1 MTPDAY
7 TNSWQSG
14 GEIKRLAVKGGS
26 IRYLE
31 IGSGAPLLL
40 MHTLRTQLDYFE
52 LLIPILQQRYRII
65 APDLPGYGYSPAADG
80 ARIDEPFFRRA
91 VLDLMEQLDLWN
103 VTMVGES
110 IGGVVALTVAA
121 TVPDRISR
129 VIALNPYDYGD
140 KFGGGIRNSR
150 YGWIIGSF
158 AVFGRYTPETPRM
171 LRAILSGGLADP
183 AKLPAPLVAELVAAG
198 RQKGFRRTEYLL
210 FKHWRSWLDA
220 AELYG
225 KVSSPVTLVYGEHDW
240 SKPEDR
246 RLDHT
251 RLPGAHTITI
261 PATGHFSAL
270 ESPKAVADIIAGAPN
285 GNAAPH
291 HA

>member
-14 GEIKRLAVKGGS
+14 GDIKRLAVTGGT

-31 IGSGAPLLL
+31 IGSGEPLLL

-52 LLIPILQQRYRII
+52 LLIPLLQQRYRII

-80 ARIDEPFFRRA
+80 ARIDEPFFRGA
-91 VLDLMEQLDLWN
+91 VLDLMERLDLRN

-110 IGGVVALTVAA
+110 IGGVVALTAAA
-121 TVPDRISR
+121 TVPGRINH

-150 YGWIIGSF
+150 YGWVIGSF

-183 AKLPAPLVAELVAAG
+183 AKLPAPLVAELVRAG

-225 KVSSPVTLVYGEHDW
+225 KVDCPVTLVYGERDW

-246 RLDHT
+246 RLDRT
-251 RLPGAHTITI
+251 RLPGARVITI

-270 ESPKAVADIIAGAPN
+270 ESARAVAGIIAGAPN
-285 GNAAPH
+285 GNADPH
-291 HA
+291 HR